1 MSAKEKYLSVGIDL
15 GTSQSAI
22 STSNGGHF
30 VVDSYVGWP
39 VDMVARK
46 VVKKPVLIGAEA
58 IENRSLLDLHRPL
71 EQGLIKEGSEKD
83 IAAVK
88 EILGHL
94 IGLAT
99 SEGAAGAEEKDRKV
113 RAVVGVP
120 AETLRV
126 NKQQLRQVMKGMV
139 DGLIIVSEPFAVAYG
154 LEALL
159 HTLIIDIGAGTTD
172 FCVMKG
178 HYPTEE
184 DQRTLTRAGDS
195 VDDLLGKLIAE
206 RHPGIQFSQ
215 HMVRSWKEEFGFVG
229 EQKEKVVVQAPAMG
243 KAQKVDITEEMRL
256 ACESLVAPFSETM
269 LDLLAAV
276 EPEYQERVRKNVIL
290 SGRGSRIRGL
300 AGALEKTLAEV
311 GGGKVTIVED
321 PVFAGSNG
329 GLAIALDADES
340 DWEKLSA

>member
-1 MSAKEKYLSVGIDL
+1 MTAKEKVLSVGVDL

-22 STSNGGHF
+22 ATSSGARH

-46 VVKKPVLIGAEA
+46 VVKKSVMIGAEA

-88 EILGHL
+88 EILAHL
-94 IGLAT
+94 IGLAQNDDK
-99 SEGAAGAEEKDRKV
+99 ERKV

-154 LEALL
+154 IEALL
-159 HTLIIDIGAGTTD
+159 DTLIVDIGAGTAD

-184 DQRTLTRAGDS
+184 DQRKR
-195 VDDLLGKLIAE
+195 
-206 RHPGIQFSQ
+206 
-215 HMVRSWKEEFGFVG
+215 
-229 EQKEKVVVQAPAMG
+229 
-243 KAQKVDITEEMRL
+243 
-256 ACESLVAPFSETM
+256 
-269 LDLLAAV
+269 V
-276 EPEYQERVRKNVIL
+276 E
-290 SGRGSRIRGL
+290 
-300 AGALEKTLAEV
+300 
-311 GGGKVTIVED
+311 
-321 PVFAGSNG
+321 
-329 GLAIALDADES
+329 
-340 DWEKLSA
+340 